1 MDNIETLQ
9 EGFEDS
15 KIQCPHCESINCFQS
30 TEIETKTVSYLCLR
44 CGYTTN
50 TFFTNESVQ
59 LQNSFNTSPTLIKEL
74 SFHDEERGL
83 IWIPSVLNMGK
94 LGIIYPKGSRNNW
107 NWEYAK
113 IIDIPRNKQKDYPVL
128 GKENVFYKSR
138 LDVENAQKFE
148 WDDFIGACEEM
159 GITDQLAE

>member
-1 MDNIETLQ
+1 M
-9 EGFEDS
+9 F
-15 KIQCPHCESINCFQS
+15 
-30 TEIETKTVSYLCLR
+30 TVWLY
-44 CGYTTN
+44 TN

-74 SFHDEERGL
+74 SFFDEERGL
-83 IWIPSVLNMGK
+83 VWIPSVLNMGK

-159 GITDQLAE
+159 GITDQLV